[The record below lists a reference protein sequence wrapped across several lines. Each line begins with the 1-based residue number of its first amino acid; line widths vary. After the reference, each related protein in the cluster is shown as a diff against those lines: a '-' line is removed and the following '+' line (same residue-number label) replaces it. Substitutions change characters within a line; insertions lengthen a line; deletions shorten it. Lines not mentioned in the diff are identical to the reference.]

1 MANIPIGPIAG
12 KVLNFFPF
20 KLSSISSLIEE
31 LIEKTNNIYYE
42 ISFEFFSNKTA
53 LTTTTTTTTTLKL
66 KLQLATFN
74 FELMK

>member
-12 KVLNFFPF
+12 KVLNCFPF

-53 LTTTTTTTTTLKL
+53 LTTTSTTTTLKL

>member
-12 KVLNFFPF
+12 KVLNCFLF

-53 LTTTTTTTTTLKL
+53 LTTTTTTTLKL